1 MMTYFVLGP
10 EPSNVQQV
18 VDMLKK
24 SGATYASY
32 EDTAETPQRD
42 TIISKFVP
50 DKGVWPNLEDIF
62 AALDAKKINTKVF
75 IVVSDWHYMCTR
87 YQQLDHTLNPTTAS
101 ELLQMSYRRIFD
113 AVNKAADVEFEIINP
128 ATPAPPT
135 PPVPEKREHKMPAI
149 GVVTF
154 SEKQEKRG
162 GAGRAPAPRTYGPA
176 PKGLLRPAGVPE
188 KLVLTTYLAPGD
200 IVMLTAAVRD
210 LHRAY
215 PNQFVTD
222 VATSASQ
229 IWENNPL
236 IKRLRWHK
244 EKREVLNDKGKPET
258 KDVVVADDADTKV
271 IEMHYDKD
279 YEASVSRSDQ
289 NAYHFIHGYTQHLE
303 NALGIR
309 IPVTEFKGDIYI
321 SREEKSWMSQIEET
335 GEKRPFWL
343 IMAGG
348 KFDFTTKWWPT
359 ENYQAVVDHFK
370 DEILF
375 VQAGEA
381 AHWHP
386 RLTGVVDL
394 VGKTDLRQF
403 IRLVYHSS
411 GIVCPI
417 TMAMHLAAAVET
429 KQNMPEK
436 RPCVVIAGG
445 REPTNWEA
453 YPHHKF
459 LHTLGSL
466 PCCENKACWV
476 SRCHKVGD
484 GDEKDEEKNLCKR
497 PVRVG
502 DTDFPEC
509 MMLIEPGD
517 VVRAIELYQN
527 LWKVKADDRRR

>member
-1 MMTYFVLGP
+1 MTYFVLGP
-10 EPSNVQQV
+10 ESSNVQQV

-24 SGATYASY
+24 SGAICASY
-32 EDTAETPQRD
+32 EDTNDIPNTKD

-50 DKGVWPNLEDIF
+50 DKGVWPNLEEIF
-62 AALDAKKINTKVF
+62 AGLDAKKINTKVF
-75 IVVSDWHYMCTR
+75 IVISDWHYMCTR
-87 YQQLDHTLNPTTAS
+87 YQQLDHTLNATTAS
-101 ELLQMSYRRIFD
+101 KLLQMSYHRIFD
-113 AVNKAADVEFEIINP
+113 AIKTADAEFEIINP
-128 ATPAPPT
+128 ATPPPPT
-135 PPVPEKREHKMPAI
+135 PPVPEKRI
-149 GVVTF
+149 V
-154 SEKQEKRG
+154 RG
-162 GAGRAPAPRTYGPA
+162 GVGVATKIAPKIA

-244 EKREVLNDKGKPET
+244 EKKEVLNDKGKMET
-258 KDVVVADDADTKV
+258 KDVVVADDPDTKV

-279 YEASVSRSDQ
+279 YEASVNRSDA
-289 NAYHFIHGYTQHLE
+289 NAYHFLHAYTQHLE
-303 NALGIR
+303 NVLGIR

-335 GEKRPFWL
+335 GEKRPFWI

-348 KFDFTTKWWPT
+348 KHDFTTKWWPT
-359 ENYQAVVDHFK
+359 ENYQSVVDHFK
-370 DEILF
+370 DEIVF

-386 RLTGVVDL
+386 RLTGVIDL

-411 GIVCPI
+411 GVVCPI

-429 KQNMPEK
+429 KQGMPEK

-453 YPHHKF
+453 YPFHKF

-527 LWKVKADDRRR
+527 LWKTKNDRRR